1 MKIIETVVGGDMSSY
16 STLDGDENEKKET
29 FPFFVFFS
37 RYSAHMDRIRHF
49 IRP

>member
-16 STLDGDENEKKET
+16 STLGGDENEKKET
-29 FPFFVFFS
+29 FPFLS
-37 RYSAHMDRIRHF
+37 SAHMDRIRHF